1 MNEVMVTRLSWPD
14 HLART
19 GAVRFSHSS
28 AEYDRTI
35 AFYRNVVGLPF
46 IGEFTE
52 SFGEDGTI
60 FGLPGLMAH
69 LEILRG
75 RGPALAVDP
84 LDQLVLYLSGEP
96 AVAAV
101 TARLEQADVP
111 QDPLPHPYWS
121 ARGGRVFLD
130 PDGRRIVFAPWVF
143 GREEEPETHSS
154 VPPMRS
160 TSPGTAGTG
169 RAAQETAS
177 PDQPRAVESTDE
189 RATTSP

>member
-1 MNEVMVTRLSWPD
+1 MNEAPVPRLSWPD
-14 HLART
+14 HLAAT

-46 IGEFTE
+46 ISEFTE

-60 FGLPGLMAH
+60 FGLPGLTAH
-69 LEILRG
+69 LEIVRRRG
-75 RGPALAVDP
+75 SALDVDP
-84 LDQLVLYLSGEP
+84 LDQLVLYLSGAA

-101 TARLEQADVP
+101 AERLDQAGVP
-111 QDPLPHPYWS
+111 RDPSPHPYWS

-130 PDGRRIVFAPWVF
+130 PDGRRVVFAPWVF
-143 GREEEPETHSS
+143 GREQEPETDSS
-154 VPPMRS
+154 ARPVRS
-160 TSPGTAGTG
+160 SSPGTAGTVL
-169 RAAQETAS
+169 AAQETAS
-177 PDQPRAVESTDE
+177 PGLPRALEPADE